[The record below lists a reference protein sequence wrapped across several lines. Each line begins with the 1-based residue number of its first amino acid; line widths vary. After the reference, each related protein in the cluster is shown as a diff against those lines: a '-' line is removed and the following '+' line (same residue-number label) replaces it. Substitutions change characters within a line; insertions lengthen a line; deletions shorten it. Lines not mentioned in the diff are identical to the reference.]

1 MWLCGVEENGKRL
14 WGEYPQPFYCSQLF
28 PYLIVQCQKKENIWV
43 LKGNEVRYFM
53 THKICKKPN
62 GLYYNL

>member
-28 PYLIVQCQKKENIWV
+28 PYLIVQCQKKENI
-43 LKGNEVRYFM
+43 
-53 THKICKKPN
+53 
-62 GLYYNL
+62 